1 MASPSPAP
9 PRAVV
14 HALRGV
20 LLTTSCSVILL
31 AEERRRRLNIAR
43 AALDNAKKLHTARV
57 NRNATV
63 LAESY
68 SNKREFPIEI
78 AHDFAHAPT
87 TNPLRRRRQRIDSLE
102 NDLSRP
108 KEIISI
114 EEFET
119 TLSGDFGSGS
129 SSQTSQR
136 RWDEWDAARKELSR
150 ISDTNPFIHN
160 GYSTRLPPML
170 NCQLYNHGL
179 TSQGPEH
186 QLRGIQKPKRQNHNM
201 QMRL

>member
-87 TNPLRRRRQRIDSLE
+87 TNPLRRRRDGPARRQD
-102 NDLSRP
+102 RP
-108 KEIISI
+108 GAE
-114 EEFET
+114 
-119 TLSGDFGSGS
+119 
-129 SSQTSQR
+129 
-136 RWDEWDAARKELSR
+136 AAA
-150 ISDTNPFIHN
+150 
-160 GYSTRLPPML
+160 
-170 NCQLYNHGL
+170 
-179 TSQGPEH
+179 
-186 QLRGIQKPKRQNHNM
+186 
-201 QMRL
+201 